1 MTREEGN
8 WVPWDGTEAKE
19 IPYADRPYDEIVP
32 GLWMGGHDY
41 FPEVGWP
48 VVIGDEFDH
57 VFSLYARYGHGPSEP
72 VPDEYMSLPDGK
84 LGSTQLDRVRNFAGR
99 VDDTLMLLH
108 QQNALD
114 GGDRG
119 LLVRCQAG
127 YNRSGLVVAFV
138 LLRCGM
144 DPVAVV
150 DLIREKRGP
159 HALCNAWFVSYI
171 DDEGARIHGS
181 R

>member
-41 FPEVGWP
+41 GPEGLP
-48 VVIGDEFDH
+48 VVVGDEFDH
-57 VFSLYARYGHGPSEP
+57 VFSLYSRYGHGPDEGVPHDYMHLWDGLASEG
-72 VPDEYMSLPDGK
+72 D
-84 LGSTQLDRVRNFAGR
+84 LDRVRNFAGR
-99 VDDTLMLLH
+99 VHDTLMWFH
-108 QQNALD
+108 QQDAVD
-114 GGDRG
+114 GGRRKA
-119 LLVRCQAG
+119 LVRCQAG

-138 LLRCGM
+138 LLRSGM
-144 DPVAVV
+144 DPVTAVN
-150 DLIREKRGP
+150 LIREKRGP